1 MALTV
6 PAAEEEEEAGV
17 VEAGVREEEAG
28 VVEAGEREE
37 EAGVREAGVVEAD
50 CKGEVSDMDSTV
62 ILYPALVIY
71 THNSF
76 IRTIV

>member
-6 PAAEEEEEAGV
+6 PAAEED
-17 VEAGVREEEAG
+17 
-28 VVEAGEREE
+28 EE
-37 EAGVREAGVVEAD
+37 EAGVREAGVEVVVEAGVREASVVEAD

-71 THNSF
+71 THDNVVL
-76 IRTIV
+76 T